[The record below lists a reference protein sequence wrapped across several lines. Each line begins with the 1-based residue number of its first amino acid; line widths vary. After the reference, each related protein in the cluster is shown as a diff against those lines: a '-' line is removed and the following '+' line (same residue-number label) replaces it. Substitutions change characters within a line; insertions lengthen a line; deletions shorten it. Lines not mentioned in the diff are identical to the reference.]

1 VAVGF
6 AAAAV
11 AVAALALLV
20 GPDRLVATFGHLGA
34 EPLAALFLS
43 RGTDAEY
50 ETSLAAVAG
59 VDALNLFPSAG
70 FVLVGGCYTVG
81 QNG

>member
-20 GPDRLVATFGHLGA
+20 GPARLVAAF
-34 EPLAALFLS
+34 
-43 RGTDAEY
+43 
-50 ETSLAAVAG
+50 AAVPPRALVILAG
-59 VDALNLFPSAG
+59 IAGAWLFA
-70 FVLVGGCYTVG
+70 
-81 QNG
+81 